1 MGKYLWI
8 SVNRFAFCFYPFPC
22 FSTWWTVFPSTF
34 WNYYSHLSWDTFLK
48 GPASLQLTWLESQI
62 HGAVEEHISVV
73 SLSLGKSLKIHL
85 LLWMMFDVMTCSE
98 IGLPCYK
105 SENDDNQTRGRGEE
119 IGYCKKASVYW
130 LICLLLDTHMLMYLK
145 ILLLFM

>member
-1 MGKYLWI
+1 MFQHLVDGVPEHLLKLLL
-8 SVNRFAFCFYPFPC
+8 APFLG
-22 FSTWWTVFPSTF
+22 
-34 WNYYSHLSWDTFLK
+34 HFLK

-62 HGAVEEHISVV
+62 HGAVAEHISVV

-119 IGYCKKASVYW
+119 IGYCKKASVY
-130 LICLLLDTHMLMYLK
+130 
-145 ILLLFM
+145 